1 MNSAIKFCRKRGANK
16 IYIAVPTGSTRSVK
30 LLSQYVD
37 LILCLNLRDDIWF
50 AVADAY
56 KFWRDLNEDDIIK
69 LLGKMSSD

>member
-1 MNSAIKFCRKRGANK
+1 
-16 IYIAVPTGSTRSVK
+16 
-30 LLSQYVD
+30 
-37 LILCLNLRDDIWF
+37 LRDDIWF